1 MAGMVRQ
8 NLIAVNT
15 HTASE
20 TPLGFIVCRGGLGWR
35 LQIPRSYD
43 II

>member
-20 TPLGFIVCRGGLGWR
+20 TPLGFIVCRGALAGGYKS
-35 LQIPRSYD
+35 QGVMI
-43 II
+43 